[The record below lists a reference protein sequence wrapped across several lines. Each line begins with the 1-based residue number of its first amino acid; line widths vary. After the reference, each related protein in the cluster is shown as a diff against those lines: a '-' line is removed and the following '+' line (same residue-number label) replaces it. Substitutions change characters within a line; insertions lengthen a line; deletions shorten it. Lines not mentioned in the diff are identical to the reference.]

1 LKTAVASLCL
11 VSILLVAAGCAA
23 PRARPE
29 EVRASEL
36 AARASRSATAAA
48 AIPDSVTTQTKTACE
63 KDLQSLAKASS
74 GKYVHTVDSV
84 QFVGNVSEYD
94 MRNRPHAYDI
104 VVSYAV
110 RMTTTGEL
118 VKSKQTCRVTD
129 AGKVEWM
136 AA

>member
-1 LKTAVASLCL
+1 MKTVVASLCL
-11 VSILLVAAGCAA
+11 VSTLLVAAGCAA
-23 PRARPE
+23 PRATPE

-48 AIPDSVTTQTKTACE
+48 SIPDSVTTQTKAACE
-63 KDLQSLAKASS
+63 NDLRSLASKSS

-84 QFVGNVSEYD
+84 QFVGNVSEYE

-110 RMTTTGEL
+110 RMTATGEL

>member
-1 LKTAVASLCL
+1 LKTAIASLCL
-11 VSILLVAAGCAA
+11 ISILLLTTGCAA
-23 PRARPE
+23 PRATPE

-36 AARASRSATAAA
+36 AARASRSAAAA
-48 AIPDSVTTQTKTACE
+48 ASIPESVITQTKAACE
-63 KDLQSLAKASS
+63 QDLRSLASKSS

-84 QFVGNVSEYD
+84 QFIGDVSEYD

-104 VVSYAV
+104 VVSYTV
-110 RMTTTGEL
+110 RMTVTGEL

-129 AGKVEWM
+129 AGNVEWM